1 MENKKEFYRAEQI
14 QPQKRGADLL
24 RTPQFNKGTGFSL
37 QERQLLGI
45 HGLLPPV
52 FLSQKLQSERFMSR
66 LRSQP
71 DDLSRYIQLDNLQ
84 ERNEKLFYRVV
95 VENVKEC
102 LPLVYTPTVGLA
114 CQKFGYDFRH
124 PKGLYITINDNS
136 VSKIFQILSNW
147 PHKDV
152 RAIVVTDGERI
163 LGLGDLGAQGMGIPV
178 GKLSLYVALGGV
190 QPRWCLPVCL
200 DVGTD
205 NQKLLDD
212 PFYIGLRRKRERGDD
227 YDLLIDNFMKAVVKR
242 YGQDTLIQFEDFGN
256 RNAYRL
262 LEKYQKRYCMF
273 NDDIQGTAA
282 IVMAGLMSGSQESK
296 VNLTQM
302 KFLFFGAGEAGVGI
316 ADLLSDH
323 LKSEGVKN
331 PHEKIFLVDSK
342 GLITSKRE
350 KYKQGQENYAKDTK
364 EIKELVEIVREIK
377 PNALIGT
384 STVGRSFTEEVV
396 KQMAENHDRPLIFA
410 LSNPTENS
418 ECTAE
423 EAYKWTNGKAIFA
436 AGSPFDDVQLN
447 GKTYIPGQGN
457 NAYIFPGVA
466 LGLIL
471 FKIKHIDSRQFLA
484 AAQVVAEFTAK
495 ESGRIYPKINEIRE
509 LSVQITKRIAIE
521 SYKSGMAALYPEP
534 EDKEL
539 FIRSQIYNVDYDDYL
554 IKPYD
559 WPKDDMK
566 QQD

>member
-1 MENKKEFYRAEQI
+1 MENKSEFYRPEQV
-14 QPQKRGADLL
+14 QPTKRGADLL
-24 RTPQFNKGTGFSL
+24 RSPEFNKGTGFSL
-37 QERQLLGI
+37 QERQSLGI

-52 FLSQKLQSERFMSR
+52 FLSQKLQAERFMSR

-227 YDLLIDNFMKAVVKR
+227 YDLLVDNFMKAVVKR
-242 YGQDTLIQFEDFGN
+242 FGQDTLIQFEDFGN

-262 LEKYQKRYCMF
+262 LEKYQKHYCMF

-296 VNLTQM
+296 VNLTEM

-316 ADLLSDH
+316 ADLLTAH
-323 LKSEGVKN
+323 LENEGVKN
-331 PHEKIFLVDSK
+331 AHEKIFLVDSK
-342 GLITSKRE
+342 GLITTKRE
-350 KYKQGQENYAKDTK
+350 KYKQGQEKYAKDTK

-377 PNALIGT
+377 PYALIGT

-436 AGSPFDDVQLN
+436 AGSPFDDVELN

-495 ESGRIYPKINEIRE
+495 ESGRIYPKIAEIRE
-509 LSVQITKRIAIE
+509 LSVQIAKRIAIE
-521 SYKSGMAALYPEP
+521 SYKNGMAALYPEP
-534 EDKEL
+534 ENKEL
-539 FIRSQIYNVDYDDYL
+539 FIRSQIYNVDYDDFVT
-554 IKPYD
+554 KPYD